1 MKATQKQYEEAIKHY
16 DSGGPSAVFAYAL
29 DIGIDEYSHCIDCEE
44 DTPDCDDDCCLVCGI
59 HKPSNPKQKYRKHE
73 EIQRIQ
79 NSLRDLRD
87 SDPEDNDPQWYAIID
102 AIADLTGI
110 KPQ

>member
-1 MKATQKQYEEAIKHY
+1 
-16 DSGGPSAVFAYAL
+16 
-29 DIGIDEYSHCIDCEE
+29 
-44 DTPDCDDDCCLVCGI
+44 VCGI
-59 HKPSNPKQKYRKHE
+59 HKPSNPKRKYRKHE